1 MLDDEARRC
10 GCYLA
15 MYRVLELI
23 LGEDSGIYLQISVIM
38 HYGFLLCTHHICDK
52 TIARPSMVD
61 AASLLFTPSLFSSAV
76 STWPTLLPIRFG
88 RWLSGVSN
96 GWAVAGHAMDEQAL
110 GRVTA
115 MKFYGFGKPLLQP
128 LNRFYSEERG
138 SEAYWLLV
146 FLGRKAEL
154 DIVSSVG

>member
-61 AASLLFTPSLFSSAV
+61 AASFIIVHVQPFQFRGEYMAYSA
-76 STWPTLLPIRFG
+76 PHPIWSVAFWRLEWVG
-88 RWLSGVSN
+88 GSGPCD
-96 GWAVAGHAMDEQAL
+96 G
-110 GRVTA
+110 
-115 MKFYGFGKPLLQP
+115 
-128 LNRFYSEERG
+128 
-138 SEAYWLLV
+138 
-146 FLGRKAEL
+146 
-154 DIVSSVG
+154 